1 MEFGI
6 RSIGW
11 KLMAAI
17 GGCFATL
24 VGAALVVSWIA
35 WSDVDLFKREVEV
48 RDSVTPLV
56 LMVDA
61 DFRGQVQQW
70 KNLLLRGSDP
80 VAHAVHLAN
89 FEALEARTESEALM
103 LREALSDPRARQGV
117 DEFIRAH
124 RDAGQRYR
132 AGLRVYDRS
141 GYDARA
147 ADALVIGVDR
157 APMALLKDVAA
168 SIRHASQLS
177 FEAMFERVE
186 NRVFATLVAVLA
198 CALAAGL
205 AALWIVWTRVVSP
218 TRRVLAELDR
228 LVAGDFDS
236 EPGLSS
242 EDELGQISARVDR
255 IRRTLARLLDRPS
268 ALPETAALFCAAD
281 VAEAGP
287 DARVDPRHGRVR
299 GI

>member
-1 MEFGI
+1 MDFGA

-17 GGCFATL
+17 GGGF
-24 VGAALVVSWIA
+24 AALLGSALLVSWIA
-35 WSDVDLFKREVEV
+35 WSDLDLFKREVEV

-89 FEALEARTESEALM
+89 FEALESRTESEAQL
-103 LREALSDPRARQGV
+103 LRDALSDPHTRDAV

-124 RDAGQRYR
+124 REAGRRYR
-132 AGLRVYDRS
+132 EGLRIYDQS
-141 GYDARA
+141 GFDARA
-147 ADALVIGVDR
+147 ADAQVIGVDR
-157 APMALLKDVAA
+157 VPIALLKAVAA
-168 SIRHASQLS
+168 NIRNVSRMS
-177 FEAMFERVE
+177 FEAMLERIE
-186 NRVFATLVAVLA
+186 NRVFGTLVALLA

-205 AALWIVWTRVVSP
+205 AAMWIVWTRVVAP

-228 LVAGDFDS
+228 LVAGNFDS
-236 EPGLSS
+236 GPGLSS
-242 EDELGQISARVDR
+242 EDELGQISARVER
-255 IRRTLARLLDRPS
+255 IRRTLARMLEQAPARAD
-268 ALPETAALFCAAD
+268 TAAMFCAPEA
-281 VAEAGP
+281 AEPGMAQ
-287 DARVDPRHGRVR
+287 AQPRPPSRLG
-299 GI
+299 